1 MGLFQSPVYLVDLHC
16 YKPPD
21 ELRMNIDKALE
32 WWSNNKTYP
41 ESVIDFN
48 KKIAKRSGLSNTHTH
63 LMHHTNPEH
72 CGDEVKIGYNESIAE
87 MELSLFGAV
96 EGLLEKTNISPKDV
110 DILVTCCSIFCPTPS
125 MTAAIVNRFKMRPDI
140 QSYHLGGMGCS
151 MGVVSVNLIRDLLKA
166 HPNSVAMLC
175 TTEITTPAFYTGTDR
190 SRVVTNLLF
199 RMGGAAML
207 FTNRPTRKL
216 RPKYK
221 LRTAIRVHRGFVDA
235 AYKCITYSP
244 DEEGINGVFLGKDV
258 VTEASKGLEKVI
270 TKIAPYVLDLT
281 QIAVFL
287 FTEFRRKFID
297 KNLKS
302 FTPSFEKCLD
312 HVLIHAGGAKVLE
325 GLGQNLQ
332 LSDYTLKPSYDVL
345 YYFGNV
351 SSSTTWYTLSNI
363 ESFRGVKKG
372 DRVMQVG
379 VGSGL
384 KCGVNLWTACRD
396 IWEIHPA
403 WKEQAKEQ
411 GVKPRIRKRSFITR
425 FLIFTLILILIFGL
439 LYVFLLRNEFSV
451 LDFIPNRGLVVN
463 RDEL

>member
-1 MGLFQSPVYLVDLHC
+1 MP
-16 YKPPD
+16 
-21 ELRMNIDKALE
+21 
-32 WWSNNKTYP
+32 
-41 ESVIDFN
+41 
-48 KKIAKRSGLSNTHTH
+48 H
-63 LMHHTNPEH
+63 LNPEC
-72 CGDEVKIGYNESIAE
+72 CGEDFRTGFKESIEE
-87 MELSLFGAV
+87 MQLCLFGAV
-96 EGLLEKTNISPKDV
+96 EGLLEKTGVKPREV

-125 MTAAIVNRFKMRPDI
+125 MSAAIVNRFQMRPDV

-166 HPNSVAMLC
+166 HPNSIAMLC

-207 FTNRPTRKL
+207 FANKATRKL

-221 LRTAIRVHRGFVDA
+221 LKTAIRVHRGFVDA
-235 AYKCITYSP
+235 AHSCINYSP
-244 DEEGINGVFLGKDV
+244 DEEGINGIYLGKDV
-258 VTEASKGLEKVI
+258 VSEAGKGLEKVI
-270 TKIAPYVLDLT
+270 TKIAPYVLDFT
-281 QIAVFL
+281 QITVFL
-287 FTEFRRKFID
+287 LTEFRKKYID
-297 KNLKS
+297 RNLKS
-302 FTPSFEKCLD
+302 FAPSFEKCLD

-325 GLGQNLQ
+325 ALGQNLQ

-363 ESFRGVKKG
+363 ESLRGVKKG

-396 IWEIHPA
+396 IWEVHPA

-411 GVKPRIRKRSFITR
+411 GIQPRIKKQSIFKRLFNFIVILFLVFGVFYAIFKRSGISFDD
-425 FLIFTLILILIFGL
+425 FTQI
-439 LYVFLLRNEFSV
+439 
-451 LDFIPNRGLVVN
+451 RGVPVN
-463 RDEL
+463 SGEL